1 MTSPVLQ
8 IAQQE
13 LTLNR
18 RNKWVVS
25 FAGIFAL
32 LTLLI
37 SYFGMVTS
45 GYAGFQDFART
56 STSLINLSGFIVPL
70 FALLLGVFSFIS
82 NQEYLELLVAQP
94 VTRFQVIAGKYLG
107 LLFTLL
113 GATILGFA
121 LPGIIIALTI
131 GTEGALGY
139 AAVILF
145 SILLGIIFT
154 GCAVLISQILNRQ
167 QIALGVAIGVWVF
180 FEIVYGVLILG
191 TTLYFTPQVLKYS
204 LIISLLGNPVDI
216 ARVLSLIS
224 IGGLEFFGP
233 AGATLLKMTG
243 SSTVAM
249 LYGLVGLTIW
259 IIIPFFLSIKIFSRQ
274 NL

>member
-1 MTSPVLQ
+1 VTSPVLQ

-18 RNKWVVS
+18 RNKWIVS

-204 LIISLLGNPVDI
+204 LIFSLLGNPVDI